1 MSAVAM
7 RVELQSH
14 LDRAGFYRAL
24 AQLLVQGI
32 NWDGVEWCVSPS
44 PADPALPTEDT
55 ALRVLK
61 RLPVGFRDTLHLAL
75 LHREPARHV
84 LLHRM
89 AQRLWREPRSW
100 QDSLHDDHI
109 RLMEWH
115 RQVRRDIHKTKAFV
129 RFNRVGDA
137 NQDAE
142 QAEYVAWFEPVHH
155 TLVEVAPFFVRRF
168 TQMRWSILSPSAA
181 VRWDG
186 HRLQL
191 GLGANRND
199 APPPDAGEA
208 LWLAYY
214 ASIFNPARVKIS
226 AMKKEMPEIY
236 WKNLPEAR
244 LIPTLLAQAPQRVSQ
259 MIASAAD
266 TQRRLPDFKLESQA
280 IGPAVSLVGIATAVQ
295 SCDQCACA
303 ARATQA
309 VMGTGPAKAK
319 IFIVGEQPGDQEDL
333 TGQPFVG
340 PSGQLLRGALQAIGI
355 DMADVYTTN
364 AVKHFSY
371 EMRGK
376 RRIHKTP
383 AQADVER
390 CAQWLEAELQAVGP
404 STIVALGRTA
414 LRAIQRLAEFEPP
427 TPPPHTMDRLSLSPT
442 GHSERGRW
450 RGAAVAAVAHPSA
463 LLRAGALPG
472 TEGYLRWREDLR
484 QVICVGS
491 VQTDNADP
499 DDSKAGCKQDTAPDD
514 GSRTLAGPIIAPIH
528 RILPTD

>member
-1 MSAVAM
+1 M

-24 AQLLVQGI
+24 AQLLVQGL
-32 NWDGVEWCVSPS
+32 NWDRVEWCVSPS
-44 PADPALPTEDT
+44 PADAAQPTDGTSLQALKHLPA
-55 ALRVLK
+55 
-61 RLPVGFRDTLHLAL
+61 GFRDTLHLAL

-115 RQVRRDIHKTKAFV
+115 RQVRRDMHKTKAFV
-129 RFNRVGDA
+129 RFNRVGNTDRDID
-137 NQDAE
+137 QDAE

-168 TQMRWSILSPSAA
+168 TQMRWSILSPSAT

-191 GLGANRND
+191 GPGASRND

-214 ASIFNPARVKIS
+214 ASLFNPARVKIS

-244 LIPTLLAQAPQRVSQ
+244 LIPSLLAKAPQRVSQ

-266 TQRRLPDFKLESQA
+266 TQRRLPVFS
-280 IGPAVSLVGIATAVQ
+280 IGNKVVGAPGSLAHISAAVQ

-303 ARATQA
+303 ARAMQA
-309 VMGTGPAKAK
+309 VMGAGPATAK

-355 DMADVYTTN
+355 DMADVYVTN

-390 CAQWLEAELQAVGP
+390 CARWLEAELQAVVP

-414 LRAIQRLAEFEPP
+414 LNAIENLGEFEAPAA
-427 TPPPHTMDRLSLSPT
+427 SPDAANEPARS
-442 GHSERGRW
+442 GAQQAERGRW
-450 RGAAVAAVAHPSA
+450 RGVVVGAVAHPSA
-463 LLRAGALPG
+463 LLRAGASPG
-472 TEGYLRWREDLR
+472 SAGYQRWCEALR
-484 QVICVGS
+484 QVICGKSGPTSSGVLEDS
-491 VQTDNADP
+491 VTRQAHNA
-499 DDSKAGCKQDTAPDD
+499 SSG
-514 GSRTLAGPIIAPIH
+514 
-528 RILPTD
+528 

>member
-1 MSAVAM
+1 M

-14 LDRAGFYRAL
+14 LDRGGFYRAL
-24 AQLLVQGI
+24 AQLLVQGT

-44 PADPALPTEDT
+44 KADT
-55 ALRVLK
+55 AQPAESNPPQALK
-61 RLPVGFRDTLHLAL
+61 RLPAGFRDTLHLAL

-84 LLHRM
+84 LLHRL
-89 AQRLWREPRSW
+89 AQRLWQEPRSW

-115 RQVRRDIHKTKAFV
+115 RQVRRDMHKTKAFV

-137 NQDAE
+137 DQDAE

-168 TQMRWSILSPSAA
+168 TQMRWAILSPTAT

-186 HRLQL
+186 QRLQL
-191 GLGANRND
+191 GPGAHRSD

-208 LWLAYY
+208 LWLTYY
-214 ASIFNPARVKIS
+214 ARIFNPARVKIS

-266 TQRRLPDFKLESQA
+266 TQRRLPDFKLENQA
-280 IGPAVSLVGIATAVQ
+280 IGPVGSLGGIGTAIQ
-295 SCDQCACA
+295 SCDLCACA

-309 VMGTGPAKAK
+309 VMGAGPATAAL
-319 IFIVGEQPGDQEDL
+319 FIVGEQPGDQEDL

-355 DMADVYTTN
+355 DMAQVYVTN

-390 CAQWLEAELQAVGP
+390 CARWLEAELQAVGP

-414 LRAIQRLAEFEPP
+414 LNAIQSLAEFEAPAASPQAANEPP
-427 TPPPHTMDRLSLSPT
+427 RTAAQPA
-442 GHSERGRW
+442 ERGRW
-450 RGAAVAAVAHPSA
+450 RGATVGAVAHPSA
-463 LLRAGALPG
+463 LLRAGASPG
-472 TEGYLRWREDLR
+472 SAGYQRWCEALR
-484 QVICVGS
+484 QAIFGESSPTSSAVLQAS
-491 VQTDNADP
+491 ATRQAHNA
-499 DDSKAGCKQDTAPDD
+499 SST
-514 GSRTLAGPIIAPIH
+514 
-528 RILPTD
+528 

>member
-1 MSAVAM
+1 M

-24 AQLLVQGI
+24 AQLLAQGI
-32 NWDGVEWCVSPS
+32 PWDRVEWCVSPS
-44 PADPALPTEDT
+44 PADTAPLTDSTSLQALQ
-55 ALRVLK
+55 
-61 RLPVGFRDTLHLAL
+61 RLPVGFRDALHLAL

-115 RQVRRDIHKTKAFV
+115 RQVRRDMHKTKAFV
-129 RFNRVGDA
+129 RFNRVGNA
-137 NQDAE
+137 NGDNDQNAE

-168 TQMRWSILSPSAA
+168 TQMRWSILSPSAT

-186 HRLQL
+186 QRLQL
-191 GLGANRND
+191 GPGANRND

-226 AMKKEMPEIY
+226 AMKKEMPEVY

-244 LIPTLLAQAPQRVSQ
+244 LIPSLLAQAPQRVGQ
-259 MIASAAD
+259 MIANAAD
-266 TQRRLPDFKLESQA
+266 TQRRLPDFSVDH
-280 IGPAVSLVGIATAVQ
+280 PAVGPLSSLAHISAAVQ
-295 SCDQCACA
+295 NCDQCACA

-309 VMGTGPAKAK
+309 VMGLGPATAK

-355 DMADVYTTN
+355 DMAHVYVTN

-390 CAQWLEAELQAVGP
+390 CAQWLQAELQAVAP
-404 STIVALGRTA
+404 STIVVLGRTA
-414 LRAIQRLAEFEPP
+414 LRAIENLGEFEAPAALPDATNRPP
-427 TPPPHTMDRLSLSPT
+427 RAAGQHDA
-442 GHSERGRW
+442 RGRW
-450 RGAAVAAVAHPSA
+450 RGAVVGAVAHPSA

-472 TEGYLRWREDLR
+472 SAGYQRWCEALR
-484 QVICVGS
+484 QVIFGESSPTSSGVLNDS
-491 VQTDNADP
+491 VTRQVHHP
-499 DDSKAGCKQDTAPDD
+499 SSG
-514 GSRTLAGPIIAPIH
+514 
-528 RILPTD
+528 

>member
-1 MSAVAM
+1 M

-24 AQLLVQGI
+24 AMLLVQGI
-32 NWDGVEWCVSPS
+32 NWDRVEWCVSLS
-44 PADPALPTEDT
+44 PADSALPTEDT
-55 ALRVLK
+55 SLQALK
-61 RLPVGFRDTLHLAL
+61 DLPVGFRETLPLAL

-115 RQVRRDIHKTKAFV
+115 RQVRRDMHKTKAFV
-129 RFNRVGDA
+129 RFNRVGGTD
-137 NQDAE
+137 QDAE

-155 TLVEVAPFFVRRF
+155 TLAEVAPFFVRRF
-168 TQMRWSILSPSAA
+168 TQMRWSILSPSAT

-191 GLGANRND
+191 GPGANRND

-226 AMKKEMPEIY
+226 AMKKEMPEVY

-244 LIPTLLAQAPQRVSQ
+244 LIPALLAQAPQRVSQ

-280 IGPAVSLVGIATAVQ
+280 IGPSGSLAGIAAEVQ
-295 SCDQCACA
+295 NCDHCACA

-309 VMGTGPAKAK
+309 VVGAGPATAS

-340 PSGQLLRGALQAIGI
+340 LSGQLLRTALQDIGI
-355 DMADVYTTN
+355 DMADVYVTN

-383 AQADVER
+383 AQADVAR
-390 CAQWLEAELQAVGP
+390 CLPWLEAELQAVGP

-414 LRAIQRLAEFEPP
+414 LNAIEKLEEFEAPAA
-427 TPPPHTMDRLSLSPT
+427 SPDAKI
-442 GHSERGRW
+442 GPLRSAAQHAERGRW
-450 RGAAVAAVAHPSA
+450 RGAFVGAVAHPSA
-463 LLRAGALPG
+463 LLRAGASPG
-472 TEGYLRWREDLR
+472 SEGYQRWREALR
-484 QVICVGS
+484 QVICGESGPTSSATLERS
-491 VQTDNADP
+491 VTHQAHNA
-499 DDSKAGCKQDTAPDD
+499 SSG
-514 GSRTLAGPIIAPIH
+514 
-528 RILPTD
+528 

>member
-1 MSAVAM
+1 M

-32 NWDGVEWCVSPS
+32 NWDRVEWCVSPS
-44 PADPALPTEDT
+44 PADTAQPTDGTSLHAL
-55 ALRVLK
+55 K
-61 RLPVGFRDTLHLAL
+61 HLPVGFRDTLHLAL

-129 RFNRVGDA
+129 RFNRVGNA
-137 NQDAE
+137 EQDAE

-168 TQMRWSILSPSAA
+168 TQMRWSILSPSAT

-186 HRLQL
+186 QRLQL
-191 GLGANRND
+191 GPGASRND

-226 AMKKEMPEIY
+226 TMKKEMPEIY

-266 TQRRLPDFKLESQA
+266 TQRRLPDFA
-280 IGPAVSLVGIATAVQ
+280 IKNKAVGAPGSLAQIFAAVQ

-303 ARATQA
+303 ARAMQA
-309 VMGTGPAKAK
+309 VMGAGPATAK

-355 DMADVYTTN
+355 DMADVYVTN
-364 AVKHFSY
+364 AVKHFNY

-390 CAQWLEAELQAVGP
+390 CAQWLEAELQAVVP

-414 LRAIQRLAEFEPP
+414 LNAIENLGEFEAPAASPDATNGPP
-427 TPPPHTMDRLSLSPT
+427 RS
-442 GHSERGRW
+442 GAQQAERGRW
-450 RGAAVAAVAHPSA
+450 RGVVVGAVAHPSA
-463 LLRAGALPG
+463 LLRAGASPG
-472 TEGYLRWREDLR
+472 SAGYQRWCEALR
-484 QVICVGS
+484 QVICGES
-491 VQTDNADP
+491 
-499 DDSKAGCKQDTAPDD
+499 
-514 GSRTLAGPIIAPIH
+514 GPISSGVLEDSVTRQAH
-528 RILPTD
+528 NASSG